1 MKLLSILLFTFALLT
16 DTHISTS
23 NPKPMEDLQRSIA
36 DINRNPDIEFVVVT
50 GDLTESGD
58 LTSIQ
63 AIKAA
68 LDQLR
73 VPYYAASGNHETTWS
88 ESGVM
93 DFTRVFGDSRFAF
106 AHAGAYFIGF
116 NSGPVI
122 RMADGHV
129 APQDIAWLKHNLDS
143 VKHSTPD
150 TLHSTPYTL
159 HPTPIFVFTHYPL
172 RNGDVDNWY
181 EVTDV
186 LREHNV
192 QCVMGGHYHR
202 NLIFDCDGITDVLN
216 RSNLRGNDTINGYSI
231 ISVTD
236 SIRFYERTPQLGD
249 EAIRLEAKG
258 EDQTSPSFRK
268 GAGVGCWLTLPY
280 GTKTYGPSDQTL
292 RPDFSVN
299 KQYPK
304 VSRAW
309 HKSLKGGLYST
320 PVTDGENLY
329 IGDDVGMF
337 YCLDLHTGATKWTFD
352 TGMRIV
358 GSPAVADGVVVFGS
372 ANYNIYGLDTKTGK
386 PRWTFTTQQAVMGAA
401 TIHEGVAYIGG
412 GDGRMF
418 AFDLKTGALKW
429 SFNELKNYVLTR
441 PLVYNDKLYFGAWD
455 TYLYALHL
463 KDGSLAWKWSNGKS
477 NPKLSPA
484 SVWPVAA
491 DGKIF
496 ITAPDRYF
504 TCLDAET
511 GAEVWRTKEFKVRE
525 TVGLSEDGKTVYSKC
540 MWDTVVAIST
550 EVIGDR
556 LEAKGEDQTS
566 PSFRKGSGVGS
577 YEVLWTSHAGFG
589 YEHNPAMP
597 LEKDGTLWVSTKNGL
612 LLGMDAKTGKVLWR
626 HKIGNSILNTPLP
639 LSGKECIFTSSEGT
653 ITRIVVNK

>member
-106 AHAGAYFIGF
+106 SHAGAYFIGF

-143 VKHSTPD
+143 VKHSTP
-150 TLHSTPYTL
+150 YTL

-186 LREHNV
+186 LREYNV

-202 NLIFDCDGITDVLN
+202 NLVFDCDGITDVLN

-236 SIRFYERTPQLGD
+236 SIRFYERTPS
-249 EAIRLEAKG
+249 
-258 EDQTSPSFRK
+258 TSTQHCSTLLNTTQP
-268 GAGVGCWLTLPY
+268 WLTLPFGKKEY
-280 GTKTYGPSDQTL
+280 APSNEAL

-299 KQYPK
+299 EQYPQ
-304 VSRAW
+304 VTRAW

-320 PVTDGENLY
+320 PVTDGESLY

-337 YCLDLHTGATKWTFD
+337 YCLDLATGATKWTFD

-372 ANYNIYGLDTKTGK
+372 ANYNVYGLDAKTGTQL
-386 PRWTFTTQQAVMGAA
+386 WSYTTNQAVMGAA
-401 TIHEGVAYIGG
+401 TIHEGVAFIGG

-418 AFDLKTGALKW
+418 AFDLKTGAVKW
-429 SFNELKNYVLTR
+429 SFDELKNYVLTR
-441 PLVYNDKLYFGAWD
+441 PLVYGDKLYFGAWD
-455 TYLYALHL
+455 TYLYALNL
-463 KDGSLAWKWSNGKS
+463 EDGSLVWKWSNGKS

-511 GAEVWRTKEFKVRE
+511 GAEIWRTKEYKVRE

-550 EVIGDR
+550 ETIGER
-556 LEAKGEDQTS
+556 LEAKGEGQTS

-597 LEKDGTLWVSTKNGL
+597 LEKGGVLWVSTKNGL
-612 LLGMDAKTGKVLWR
+612 LLGMDAKTGVVLWR

-639 LSGKECIFTSSEGT
+639 LSATDCIFTSSEGA
-653 ITRIVVNK
+653 ITRIVVNQ

>member
-106 AHAGAYFIGF
+106 SHAGAYFIGF

-143 VKHSTPD
+143 ISQLST
-150 TLHSTPYTL
+150 LNSQLST
-159 HPTPIFVFTHYPL
+159 TPIFVFTHYPL

-186 LREHNV
+186 LREYNV

-268 GAGVGCWLTLPY
+268 GSGVGCWLTLPF

-304 VSRAW
+304 VTRAW

-337 YCLDLHTGATKWTFD
+337 YCLDLHTGTTKWTFD

-386 PRWTFTTQQAVMGAA
+386 PLWTFTTQQAVMGAA

-418 AFDLKTGALKW
+418 AFDLKTGAVKW
-429 SFNELKNYVLTR
+429 SFDELKNYVLTR
-441 PLVYNDKLYFGAWD
+441 PLVYGDKLYFGAWD
-455 TYLYALHL
+455 TYLYALNL
-463 KDGSLAWKWSNGKS
+463 EDGSLVWKWSNGKS

-511 GAEVWRTKEFKVRE
+511 GAEIWRTKEYKVRE

-550 EVIGDR
+550 QYPISHSSHSERPIG
-556 LEAKGEDQTS
+556 ETPSNS
-566 PSFRKGSGVGS
+566 PTP
-577 YEVLWTSHAGFG
+577 LWTSHAGFG

-597 LEKDGTLWVSTKNGL
+597 LEKGGVLWVSTKNGL

>member
-1 MKLLSILLFTFALLT
+1 MNILSILLFTFALLT
-16 DTHISTS
+16 DTHISPS

-36 DINRNPDIEFVVVT
+36 DINLDSSIEFVVVT

-58 LTSIQ
+58 RASIE

-68 LDQLR
+68 LDQLH

-106 AHAGAYFIGF
+106 SHAGAYFIGF

-143 VKHSTPD
+143 VKHATTD
-150 TLHSTPYTL
+150 TL

-186 LREHNV
+186 LRQHNV

-202 NLIFDCDGITDVLN
+202 NLVFDCDGIIDVLN
-216 RSNLRGNDTINGYSI
+216 RSNLRDKDGINGYSV
-231 ISVTD
+231 ISVSD
-236 SIRFYERTPQLGD
+236 SICFYEKRV
-249 EAIRLEAKG
+249 E
-258 EDQTSPSFRK
+258 EDLQH
-268 GAGVGCWLTLPY
+268 WLSLPF
-280 GTKTYGPSDQTL
+280 GKKTYGPSDVAL

-299 KQYPK
+299 KQYPQ
-304 VSRAW
+304 VTRVW
-309 HKSLKGGLYST
+309 HKALRGGIYST

-329 IGDDVGMF
+329 IGDDVGTF
-337 YCLDLHTGATKWTFD
+337 YSLNAKTGDIRWTFS

-358 GSPAVADGVVVFGS
+358 GSPAVSDGVVVFGS
-372 ANYNIYGLDTKTGK
+372 ANYNIYGLDAKTGK
-386 PRWTFTTQQAVMGAA
+386 ELWHIPTSQAVMGAA
-401 TIHEGVAYIGG
+401 TIHNGVAYIGG
-412 GDGRMF
+412 GDSRMF
-418 AFDLKTGALKW
+418 AIDIHTGAVKW
-429 SFNELKNYVLTR
+429 SFDELKNYVLTR
-441 PLVYNDKLYFGAWD
+441 PLVYQDKLYFGCWD
-455 TYLYALHL
+455 THLYALNL
-463 KDGSLAWKWSNGKS
+463 ADGSLAWKWNNGKG

-511 GAEVWRTKEFKVRE
+511 GAVVWRTNQYKVRE
-525 TVGLSEDGKTVYSKC
+525 TVGLSEDGKIVYSKC
-540 MWDTVVAIST
+540 MWDTVVAMDATTHESVT
-550 EVIGDR
+550 R
-556 LEAKGEDQTS
+556 WAT
-566 PSFRKGSGVGS
+566 
-577 YEVLWTSHAGFG
+577 HADFG

-612 LLGMDAKTGKVLWR
+612 LLVMDAETGRVLFR

-639 LSGKECIFTSSEGT
+639 LSGTECVFTSSEGT
-653 ITRIVVNK
+653 ITLINLK

>member
-1 MKLLSILLFTFALLT
+1 
-16 DTHISTS
+16 
-23 NPKPMEDLQRSIA
+23 
-36 DINRNPDIEFVVVT
+36 
-50 GDLTESGD
+50 
-58 LTSIQ
+58 
-63 AIKAA
+63 
-68 LDQLR
+68 
-73 VPYYAASGNHETTWS
+73 
-88 ESGVM
+88 
-93 DFTRVFGDSRFAF
+93 
-106 AHAGAYFIGF
+106 
-116 NSGPVI
+116 
-122 RMADGHV
+122 
-129 APQDIAWLKHNLDS
+129 
-143 VKHSTPD
+143 
-150 TLHSTPYTL
+150 
-159 HPTPIFVFTHYPL
+159 
-172 RNGDVDNWY
+172 
-181 EVTDV
+181 
-186 LREHNV
+186 
-192 QCVMGGHYHR
+192 MGGHYHR

-249 EAIRLEAKG
+249 EAIRLWLSLPFGKKEYA
-258 EDQTSPSFRK
+258 PSNQ
-268 GAGVGCWLTLPY
+268 A
-280 GTKTYGPSDQTL
+280 L

-304 VSRAW
+304 VTRAW

-372 ANYNIYGLDTKTGK
+372 ANYNVYGLDAKTGTQL
-386 PRWTFTTQQAVMGAA
+386 WSYTTNQAVMGAA

-511 GAEVWRTKEFKVRE
+511 GAEIWRTKEYKVRE

-550 EVIGDR
+550 ETIGER
-556 LEAKGEDQTS
+556 LEAKGEGQTS

-653 ITRIVVNK
+653 ITRIRVR

>member
-1 MKLLSILLFTFALLT
+1 
-16 DTHISTS
+16 
-23 NPKPMEDLQRSIA
+23 
-36 DINRNPDIEFVVVT
+36 
-50 GDLTESGD
+50 
-58 LTSIQ
+58 
-63 AIKAA
+63 
-68 LDQLR
+68 
-73 VPYYAASGNHETTWS
+73 
-88 ESGVM
+88 
-93 DFTRVFGDSRFAF
+93 
-106 AHAGAYFIGF
+106 
-116 NSGPVI
+116 
-122 RMADGHV
+122 
-129 APQDIAWLKHNLDS
+129 
-143 VKHSTPD
+143 
-150 TLHSTPYTL
+150 
-159 HPTPIFVFTHYPL
+159 
-172 RNGDVDNWY
+172 
-181 EVTDV
+181 
-186 LREHNV
+186 
-192 QCVMGGHYHR
+192 MGGHYHR

-236 SIRFYERTPQLGD
+236 SIRFYERTPSPLGG
-249 EAIRLEAKG
+249 EAIGDRLEAKG

-268 GAGVGCWLTLPY
+268 GSGVGCWLTLPY

-304 VSRAW
+304 VTRAW

-320 PVTDGENLY
+320 PVTDGDNLY

-372 ANYNIYGLDTKTGK
+372 ANYNIYGLNTKTGK
-386 PRWTFTTQQAVMGAA
+386 PRWTFTTNQAVMGAA

-511 GAEVWRTKEFKVRE
+511 GAEVWRTKEYKVRE

-550 EVIGDR
+550 QYPISHSSHSERPIG
-556 LEAKGEDQTS
+556 ETPSNS
-566 PSFRKGSGVGS
+566 PTP
-577 YEVLWTSHAGFG
+577 LWTSHAGFG

-653 ITRIVVNK
+653 ITRIRVR

>member
-1 MKLLSILLFTFALLT
+1 
-16 DTHISTS
+16 
-23 NPKPMEDLQRSIA
+23 
-36 DINRNPDIEFVVVT
+36 
-50 GDLTESGD
+50 
-58 LTSIQ
+58 
-63 AIKAA
+63 
-68 LDQLR
+68 
-73 VPYYAASGNHETTWS
+73 
-88 ESGVM
+88 
-93 DFTRVFGDSRFAF
+93 
-106 AHAGAYFIGF
+106 
-116 NSGPVI
+116 
-122 RMADGHV
+122 MADGHV

-143 VKHSTPD
+143 VSAASTE
-150 TLHSTPYTL
+150 
-159 HPTPIFVFTHYPL
+159 TPIFVFTHYPL

-186 LREHNV
+186 LRQHNV

-202 NLIFDCDGITDVLN
+202 NLIFDCDGIVDVLN
-216 RSNLRGNDTINGYSI
+216 RSNLRGKDTINGYSI

-236 SIRFYERTPQLGD
+236 SIRFYERTPQLGGTPSNSV
-249 EAIRLEAKG
+249 ASN
-258 EDQTSPSFRK
+258 SPT
-268 GAGVGCWLTLPY
+268 GVQYPITPWLTLPF
-280 GTKTYGPSDQTL
+280 GKKTYGPSDEAL

-304 VSRAW
+304 VTRAW
-309 HKSLKGGLYST
+309 HKSLRGGLYST
-320 PVTDGENLY
+320 PATDGKSLF
-329 IGDDVGMF
+329 IGDDVGTF
-337 YCLDLHTGATKWTFD
+337 YCLDLKTGDTKWTFD

-358 GSPAVADGVVVFGS
+358 GSPAVSDGVVVFGS
-372 ANYNIYGLDTKTGK
+372 ANYIIYGLDAKTGK
-386 PRWTFTTQQAVMGAA
+386 QLWSYTTQQAVMGAA
-401 TIHEGVAYIGG
+401 TIHDGVAYIGG

-418 AFDLKTGALKW
+418 AFDLKTGAVKW
-429 SFNELKNYVLTR
+429 SFDQLKNYVLTR
-441 PLVYNDKLYFGAWD
+441 PLVYKDKLYFGAWD

-511 GAEVWRTKEFKVRE
+511 GEEVWRTKEYKVRE

-550 EVIGDR
+550 SSLSPHR
-556 LEAKGEDQTS
+556 LIASS
-566 PSFRKGSGVGS
+566 PSGS
-577 YEVLWTSHAGFG
+577 YETLWVSHAGFG

-597 LEKDGTLWVSTKNGL
+597 LEKDGVLWVSTKNGL

-653 ITRIVVNK
+653 ITRIRVR

>member
-1 MKLLSILLFTFALLT
+1 MNLLSTVLLSFALLT
-16 DTHISTS
+16 DTHISSS
-23 NPKPMEDLQRSIA
+23 NPRPMEDLQRSIE
-36 DINRNPDIEFVVVT
+36 DINKNPAIEFVIVT

-58 LTSIQ
+58 RASIE
-63 AIKAA
+63 AVKAA

-106 AHAGAYFIGF
+106 SHNGMYFIGF

-129 APQDIAWLKHNLDS
+129 APQDIAWLRHNLDS
-143 VKHSTPD
+143 VSAIGD
-150 TLHSTPYTL
+150 A
-159 HPTPIFVFTHYPL
+159 PIFVFTHYPL

-186 LREHNV
+186 LRQHNV

-202 NLIFDCDGITDVLN
+202 NLLFDCDGITDVLN
-216 RSNLRGNDTINGYSI
+216 RSNLRDKDEVNGYSI
-231 ISVTD
+231 ISISD
-236 SIRFYERTPQLGD
+236 SIRFYEKRI
-249 EAIRLEAKG
+249 E
-258 EDQTSPSFRK
+258 EDLQHWLSLPFEK
-268 GAGVGCWLTLPY
+268 KEYGV
-280 GTKTYGPSDQTL
+280 SNESL

-299 KQYPK
+299 QQYK
-304 VSRAW
+304 NVRCVW
-309 HKSLKGGLYST
+309 HKALKGGIYST
-320 PVTDGENLY
+320 PVTDGKNLF
-329 IGDDVGMF
+329 IGDDVGVM
-337 YCLDLHTGATKWTFD
+337 YSLDKKTGTTNWTFD

-358 GSPAVADGVVVFGS
+358 GSPAVSNGVVVFGS
-372 ANYNIYGLDTKTGK
+372 ANYNIYGLDAKTGEVLWK
-386 PRWTFTTQQAVMGAA
+386 HTTEQAVMGAT

-412 GDGRMF
+412 GDGKMY
-418 AFDLKTGALKW
+418 AIDIHTGVVKWTFD
-429 SFNELKNYVLTR
+429 ELKNYVLTR
-441 PLVYNDKLYFGAWD
+441 PLVYNDKLYFGTWD
-455 TYLYALHL
+455 TYFYALRIT
-463 KDGSLAWKWSNGKS
+463 DGSLVWKWSNGKS

-491 DGKIF
+491 NGKVF

-511 GAEVWRTKEFKVRE
+511 GDEVWRTNEYKVRE
-525 TVGLSEDGKTVYSKC
+525 TVGISKDGQMVYSKC
-540 MWDTVVAIST
+540 MWDTIVALDARVDEVV
-550 EVIGDR
+550 
-556 LEAKGEDQTS
+556 
-566 PSFRKGSGVGS
+566 P
-577 YEVLWTSHAGFG
+577 LWVSNAEFG

-597 LEKDGTLWVSTKNGL
+597 MEKDGTLWVSTKNGV

-653 ITRIVVNK
+653 ITYIKVVR